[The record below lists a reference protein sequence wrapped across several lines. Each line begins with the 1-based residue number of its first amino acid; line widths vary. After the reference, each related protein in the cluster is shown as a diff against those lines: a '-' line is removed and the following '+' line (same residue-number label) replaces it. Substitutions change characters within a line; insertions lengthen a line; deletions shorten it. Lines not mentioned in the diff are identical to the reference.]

1 MGHRQA
7 VRHQTL
13 TLTLPGF
20 ESLCPSQKNPSRKTW
35 IFSFVPTGTTSFDRR
50 STSFRAKREHRYSF
64 SAQMNEVECFAHQM
78 MLQQV
83 ANDVMLRIND
93 VALRANG
100 EVAVCAVR
108 WLIVDF

>member
-1 MGHRQA
+1 MP
-7 VRHQTL
+7 L
-13 TLTLPGF
+13 
-20 ESLCPSQKNPSRKTW
+20 
-35 IFSFVPTGTTSFDRR
+35 GTTSFDQR
-50 STSFRAKREHRYSF
+50 STSFRAKREHHYSF
-64 SAQMNEVECFAHQM
+64 LAQMNEVEALPQM

-108 WLIVDF
+108 